1 METSERSEADIIAQ
15 TPITV
20 RLGDQDHQVKLL
32 VARDSRKWREESAKL
47 LSKLPEYAAID
58 TEDPDKFSKGMSALL
73 VNMPDKVI
81 DLFFLYAQD
90 LKRKEIEAVAT
101 DAQICRGFEQVAAVA
116 FPFVSAVT
124 KLADQLAK

>member
-1 METSERSEADIIAQ
+1 MTTDRSEADIIAQ

-20 RLGDQDHQVKLL
+20 RLGDQDHEVKLL
-32 VARDSRKWREESAKL
+32 VARDSRKWRAETAKL
-47 LSKLPEYAAID
+47 LSKLPEYADID
-58 TEDPDKFSKGMSALL
+58 TEDRGKFSKGMSALL
-73 VNMPDKVI
+73 VNMPDQVI
-81 DLFFLYAQD
+81 DLFFLYARD

-101 DAQICRGFEQVAAVA
+101 DAQLCRGFEQVAAVA